1 MEHSPKHQA
10 EIMQQQDSSQTLE
23 NKMKKFLTYSL
34 ILIVLMGIILPNSRV
49 DAQQIGDA
57 CTTPGGL
64 PGTTQPS
71 RNGGTFCAAND
82 QAAAAEQ
89 RENSEFIDLVGK
101 VASGDIPGSSS
112 ALLDF
117 GGDCSFVTGNWID
130 CIGNLLARIA
140 WIIMTIMSWLLWLAG
155 VLLNYVIKETVLTMK
170 EGVDKMTGIN
180 IGWKVIRDVMNIAFI
195 FLLVYEG
202 IMMIIGQ
209 NGKDKVKK
217 YIFSIVLAALLINFS
232 LFFTKVLIDASNVVT
247 IGLYNSMID
256 SSSKATVPGSNG
268 TSDVTQ
274 RPVEGLSAPFMNALS
289 LQELYGGNSFDNI
302 SKAVG
307 GGTNML
313 IFFLMGAI
321 LFLIMAFVFFAIA
334 MMFIIR
340 YITLLILLMTSPIA
354 YMGSAIPGMSTY
366 SKQWWESLK
375 GQLLFAPIYMLIT
388 MIVLKLIESENFIK
402 TEGADWSGLVMG
414 TATTAVASANSAAS
428 STNSTMSLILNF
440 AVIVGLA
447 IASLVIAKSSATKGS
462 GYIKDATGKLT
473 AFAGGAVM
481 GGTAALSRRTFG
493 AGASRLAENQNFQN
507 WAGRS
512 FVGEKLLNTTRKVG
526 GGSLDI
532 RRSSVG
538 ESVAK
543 QIGTD
548 FGKGL
553 PFKEDAGQGGFTR
566 TVTEKAKKQEDYS
579 RTLRGDQA
587 KRDFAIRKADKWH
600 VRQGSRSNA
609 LTVFGTMGR
618 GNRIASAKILRA
630 QVDPLE
636 TQLQNLNNTLQNQQ
650 NRDSQLNQQ
659 FSNLNN
665 ELNTLSALPTP
676 NPQQTARLAQLNGPA
691 GTAGSMAN
699 IQAQITANNT
709 NIANTQAQ
717 IGIINPQVANLNAEI
732 DRLGLNNTANRMP
745 LTPQQ
750 QAQHNAAVA
759 AAAAAGLPPPP
770 PPQGRPVRADEQNY

>member
-1 MEHSPKHQA
+1 
-10 EIMQQQDSSQTLE
+10 
-23 NKMKKFLTYSL
+23 MKKFLPYIL
-34 ILIVLMGIILPNSRV
+34 ILVV
-49 DAQQIGDA
+49 
-57 CTTPGGL
+57 
-64 PGTTQPS
+64 
-71 RNGGTFCAAND
+71 
-82 QAAAAEQ
+82 
-89 RENSEFIDLVGK
+89 LVGILSPFK
-101 VASGDIPGSSS
+101 ETRAQALGTCTATLNGTVTVRHKTSNGDCPPTVSLGQGGSIIQKWEVYSATNPDPNPSSTEVTVQKISEPKGDDCSLWDGNLIDCVAS
-112 ALLDF
+112 LF
-117 GGDCSFVTGNWID
+117 
-130 CIGNLLARIA
+130 ARIA
-140 WIIMTIMSWLLWLAG
+140 WLIMTIMSWLLWLAG
-155 VLLNYVIKETVLTMK
+155 MLLNYVIKETVLTMK

-256 SSSKATVPGSNG
+256 SSSKATVPGSDG

-334 MMFIIR
+334 IMFIIR

-366 SKQWWESLK
+366 SKQWWDSLK

-388 MIVLKLIESENFIK
+388 MIVLKLIGSEGFIK

-414 TATTAVASANSAAS
+414 TTTTAVASAGSAAS
-428 STNSTMSLILNF
+428 SNSTMSLILNF
-440 AVIVGLA
+440 TVIVGLA
-447 IASLVIAKSSATKGS
+447 IASLVVAKTSATKGS
-462 GYIKDATGKLT
+462 GYIKDATSRLT

-526 GGSLDI
+526 SGSLDI

-717 IGIINPQVANLNAEI
+717 VGIINPQVANLNAEI